1 MAEISL
7 AVSLFAI
14 SGFMFLVG
22 KNLIGK
28 MVVFVD
34 EEINL
39 QACFSTFV
47 A

>member
-7 AVSLFAI
+7 AVSLLAV
-14 SGFMFLVG
+14 SGFMLFVG

-28 MVVFVD
+28 MIVLID

-39 QACFSTFV
+39 QASFSTFV